1 MNIESEIIELK
12 KRIEKLEKLLK
23 VTEPSEKPTNRDKTH
38 YMFENKI
45 LPKNRLVLAVIKK
58 YVSEHNPTFKELQS
72 VFDKSLQGSRN
83 VVETMEN
90 AQKIS
95 DCAKRY
101 FVKDA
106 IPLKDGTLVV
116 VCTQWGIFNIVK
128 FEKLAESLGSNINQ
142 V

>member
-58 YVSEHNPTFKELQS
+58 YVSEHNPTFEELQS

-83 VVETMEN
+83 VVETMGN

-128 FEKLAESLGSNINQ
+128 FEKLAESLGYHINK